1 MDTIKTCN
9 LDNDKKHVCFKDLK
23 DYWRKDEYFENLNEL
38 ERAQIKANLGFA
50 PETQQVDVDLSKV
63 SKNPVQNRVITQAL
77 ENKADIKAL
86 AKVGITGQYKDIK
99 NAPCELPNPE
109 GILFNLGP
117 DSQVYYDGTEGVV
130 LNLKTKLSQFEN
142 DEEFATKEDIE
153 DAISIKQIKV
163 NGEIKAIGC
172 DKSLNIHIPTNI
184 SELLNDSGYM
194 REEVYRNKIEDLER
208 RIIALEN
215 ALRETSTP

>member
-23 DYWRKDEYFENLNEL
+23 DFWRKDEYFDGLNEL
-38 ERAQIKANLGFA
+38 EKERIRQNLNLPA
-50 PETQQVDVDLSKV
+50 ERPVDADLSKI
-63 SKNPVQNRVITQAL
+63 SKNPVQNRIVTQAL
-77 ENKADIKAL
+77 ERKVDVNAL
-86 AKVGITGQYKDIK
+86 SKVGITGQYKDLK
-99 NAPCELPNPE
+99 EAPCELPNPE

-142 DEEFATKEDIE
+142 DKEFATKKDIE

-215 ALRETSTP
+215 ALRETPTP